1 MDEIPLKTCDDVRR
15 LQSLGKILAQIF
27 KDLEK
32 IVRVGATTKHVDWK
46 AEELMKKYKVTS
58 AFKGY
63 RGYPAAI
70 CISINDEIIHGIP
83 RDSKVIN
90 DHDIVSVD
98 MGIVKDGY
106 YVDAARTYVINSASN
121 NRIKHLVETTE
132 KALHNGIGHFQVN
145 NTLGDI
151 SAAIQETVTHE
162 GFSVV
167 KEFVGHGIGKNLHED
182 PAVPNFGRPGEGALL
197 REGMV
202 FAIEPMVNEGR
213 EEVRVLADGWTAVT
227 ADGSISAHFEH
238 TVALTDQG
246 PKILTVI

>member
-1 MDEIPLKTCDDVRR
+1 MDDIPLKTSDELRR
-15 LQSLGKILAQIF
+15 LQALGKILAQIF

-46 AEELMKKYKVTS
+46 AEELMKKYKVIP

-63 RGYPAAI
+63 RGYPASV

-83 RDSKVIN
+83 RDSKVIH

-98 MGIVKDGY
+98 MGLVKDGY
-106 YVDAARTYVINSASN
+106 YVDAARTYVINGAPN

-132 KALHNGIGHFQVN
+132 KALYSGIEHFQVN

-151 SAAIQETVTHE
+151 SAAIEETVTHE

-182 PAVPNFGRPGEGALL
+182 PPVPNYGRPGEGALL

-213 EEVRVLADGWTAVT
+213 EDVRVLADGWTAVT
-227 ADGSISAHFEH
+227 ADGSVSAHFEH

-246 PKILTVI
+246 PQILTVI